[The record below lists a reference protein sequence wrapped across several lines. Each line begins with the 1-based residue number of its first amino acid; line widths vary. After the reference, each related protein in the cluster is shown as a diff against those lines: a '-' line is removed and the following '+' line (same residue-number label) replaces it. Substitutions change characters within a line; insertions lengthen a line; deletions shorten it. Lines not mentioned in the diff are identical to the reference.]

1 MALNPANFYKC
12 PTRYRFQLRIGS
24 KAAFLFI
31 GSKGLF
37 LLHSNFN
44 LKNCGEVIL
53 NQYGTFEIS
62 LRVPHIR
69 LTDLKS

>member
-1 MALNPANFYKC
+1 M
-12 PTRYRFQLRIGS
+12 IGS
-24 KAAFLFI
+24 KA
-31 GSKGLF
+31 LF

-44 LKNCGEVIL
+44 PKNCGEVIF

-62 LRVPHIR
+62 VRVPHIR